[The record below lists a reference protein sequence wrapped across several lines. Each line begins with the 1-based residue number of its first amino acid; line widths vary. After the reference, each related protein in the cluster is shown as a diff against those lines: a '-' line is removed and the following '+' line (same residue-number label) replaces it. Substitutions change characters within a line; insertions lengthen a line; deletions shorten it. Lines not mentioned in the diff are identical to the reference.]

1 MSTWKRFGNLLLGAT
16 LSSQGLLG
24 GNGDPIATA
33 TARAM
38 RPVPRVGAA
47 PATPGLA
54 VSPLPRVTA
63 VPPPSAV
70 WVPARHVVIPGSGE
84 TVLVPGHYE
93 RVISPTQVFVPPLI
107 VHTTGGSSVTV
118 PAGER
123 PPVDVRAGP

>member
-1 MSTWKRFGNLLLGAT
+1 MATLKRFGNLLVGAT
-16 LSSQGLLG
+16 LSTQGLLG
-24 GNGDPIATA
+24 GNGDAIAAA

-47 PATPGLA
+47 PATAAHA
-54 VSPLPRVTA
+54 VSPLPQTRA
-63 VPPPSAV
+63 APPPSAV
-70 WVPARHVVIPGSGE
+70 WVPARHVFIPGSGE

-107 VHTTGGSSVTV
+107 VQTTGGSSVTV